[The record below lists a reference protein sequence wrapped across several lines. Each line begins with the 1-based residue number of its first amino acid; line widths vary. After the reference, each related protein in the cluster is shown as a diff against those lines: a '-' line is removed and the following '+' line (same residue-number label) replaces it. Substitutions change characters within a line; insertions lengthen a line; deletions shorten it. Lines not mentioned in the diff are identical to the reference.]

1 MRTHASRNASL
12 AAAAAALAFAPL
24 DAWAYL
30 DPGTGSML
38 LSVVVGLVSSAY
50 FVARKLPS
58 MIRSLVYRVSGRKD
72 DLARNRIAVYSES
85 KSYWTTW
92 RPVLLALARRGAAV
106 TYFTSAENDPVF
118 DEAFQKECR
127 GLVTARF
134 IGTGNAAYTALGFLE
149 ADVFVLTTPGVDVLQ
164 IRRSPGVRRYAH
176 VVHALGDIHTYK
188 LYSFDYYD
196 AVLCSGAAQARSLR
210 ALERIRG
217 TAAKALPLVGCPYLD
232 GLVERAKTLSGEPEK
247 NTVIVAPTWGRNGM
261 LTRCGSLV
269 PRLLAEAGLHV
280 ILRPH
285 PQSFISDKDVIS
297 AVEKDLAKFPNVE
310 WDRNPDGF
318 ATLSRAS
325 VMVSDVSGVIFDFAF
340 VFLRPVITIGDG
352 PLRDGFEAWE
362 IPHPAWETAAMDEL
376 GRRIRPGDEASVAQA
391 VRALMEDDGSRRER
405 ILALREENA
414 VNFGRAGEA
423 VADEILRIEAAV
435 SGASGDSKASGAV
448 PAAAREMR
456 HA

>member
-1 MRTHASRNASL
+1 
-12 AAAAAALAFAPL
+12 
-24 DAWAYL
+24 
-30 DPGTGSML
+30 
-38 LSVVVGLVSSAY
+38 
-50 FVARKLPS
+50 
-58 MIRSLVYRVSGRKD
+58 
-72 DLARNRIAVYSES
+72 
-85 KSYWTTW
+85 
-92 RPVLLALARRGAAV
+92 
-106 TYFTSAENDPVF
+106 
-118 DEAFQKECR
+118 
-127 GLVTARF
+127 
-134 IGTGNAAYTALGFLE
+134 
-149 ADVFVLTTPGVDVLQ
+149 
-164 IRRSPGVRRYAH
+164 
-176 VVHALGDIHTYK
+176 
-188 LYSFDYYD
+188 
-196 AVLCSGAAQARSLR
+196 
-210 ALERIRG
+210 
-217 TAAKALPLVGCPYLD
+217 
-232 GLVERAKTLSGEPEK
+232 
-247 NTVIVAPTWGRNGM
+247 M

-362 IPHPAWETAAMDEL
+362 IPHPAWETAAMNEL